1 MKFISTLAVVPY
13 LALQVASSP
22 VASSGFE
29 SDEVMEAQFQKANH
43 HPTTEHALKRRDHYD
58 GSSYALSHKR
68 NPRAGGVISRVVL
81 PAVIKFLSG
90 LFGVSN
96 DDDKKDVSTRDFK
109 ALNNGHKKA
118 PRSHQITG
126 SNPYFNSQGPVSY
139 RGNYDDDY
147 FKE

>member
-68 NPRAGGVISRVVL
+68 NPRFVGALVSALL
-81 PAVIKFLSG
+81 PAIISLFSG
-90 LFGVSN
+90 WFGG
-96 DDDKKDVSTRDFK
+96 DKSEKKKAVSTRNYYLDDPDHYE
-109 ALNNGHKKA
+109 NA
-118 PRSHQITG
+118 PYSHQIAG
-126 SNPYFNSQGPVSY
+126 DNPYYDSYGPVSY
-139 RGNYDDDY
+139 DEYDY
-147 FKE
+147 